1 MMLHWGGLLPWLYMV
16 HIVGKLQ
23 GSGSSYN
30 NSFSS
35 RSFLRSHGNG
45 QYTGPT
51 KKYHSLPDISGYGTV
66 KWDPPTGQEQDQLN
80 PLVQRATGEL
90 DTRYRSLG
98 SSSFK
103 QLLGTFRFLKWGH
116 IMMTLIARLIKFHCL
131 LMSSLLPS
139 FTEMVFSLQSTSKAE
154 NNSLWSRQPFEKL
167 FGMSG
172 IGSDQIL
179 VGQSNARINFK

>member
-1 MMLHWGGLLPWLYMV
+1 MTVY
-16 HIVGKLQ
+16 
-23 GSGSSYN
+23 GSSYN

-103 QLLGTFRFLKWGH
+103 TAFRNLLVSQMGTYNDDSNSQVDQVPLSFDELSPSQ
-116 IMMTLIARLIKFHCL
+116 FHRDG
-131 LMSSLLPS
+131 
-139 FTEMVFSLQSTSKAE
+139 FSLQSTSKAE
-154 NNSLWSRQPFEKL
+154 ENSLWSRQPFKQL
-167 FGMSG
+167 FSMSG
-172 IGSDQIL
+172 IGSGRGHVSERNRRSKNQL
-179 VGQSNARINFK
+179 CQQQ